1 MGKSLAPLF
10 VQGVVTAQLYQ
21 AICAKRYKI
30 LVTNDT
36 IMDYDV

>member
-21 AICAKRYKI
+21 SICVKCYKI

>member
-1 MGKSLAPLF
+1 MGKSLAPFF
-10 VQGVVTAQLYQ
+10 VQGVLIAQLYQ
-21 AICAKRYKI
+21 AVCAKRYKI